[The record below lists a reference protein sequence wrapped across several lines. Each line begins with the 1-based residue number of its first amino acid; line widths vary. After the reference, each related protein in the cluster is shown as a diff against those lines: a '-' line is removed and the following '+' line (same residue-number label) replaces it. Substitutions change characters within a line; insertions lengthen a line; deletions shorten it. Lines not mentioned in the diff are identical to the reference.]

1 LTAEDRFTERFR
13 FTRNARTVQ
22 PAFELHILTDWQ
34 RGKMGSKV
42 VRAAITSIS
51 HYVPP
56 EILNNQFFETQL
68 ETSDHWIRTRTGILE
83 RRIAR
88 TGGTSDLI
96 IPAAKKCL
104 EQRGIAPGEIDC
116 IIVATV
122 TPDYVFP
129 STASIVQAGIEAGNA
144 WGFDLSAACC
154 GFIVAMSIAS
164 SFVESGSA
172 HRVLVC
178 GADKMTSITNYEDRT
193 SAVLFDDAAGVA
205 LVERSEDESV
215 GVIDHLAHM
224 DGRFTNQLYMPA
236 GGSVKPASYETVAN
250 KEHFLVQDGSTVF
263 KAASKEMAEVTQE
276 ILQRNGLTQEDIR
289 WFVPHQANRR
299 IIDAVGERLGLEEER
314 VMCNIQHYGNTSSA
328 TIPLCL
334 SEWMEKGKLHKG
346 DNVVLS
352 SFGAGFTAASMY
364 MRWAIS
370 PKLEPA
376 KVENAFAYAEA
387 AD

>member
-1 LTAEDRFTERFR
+1 MLA
-13 FTRNARTVQ
+13 
-22 PAFELHILTDWQ
+22 Q
-34 RGKMGSKV
+34 RKMGSKA

-104 EQRGIAPGEIDC
+104 EQRGIASGEIDC

-129 STASIVQAGIEAGNA
+129 STASIVQAGIEASNA

-172 HRVLVC
+172 RRVLVC

-193 SAVLFDDAAGVA
+193 SAVLFGDAAGVA
-205 LVERSEDESV
+205 L
-215 GVIDHLAHM
+215 
-224 DGRFTNQLYMPA
+224 
-236 GGSVKPASYETVAN
+236 
-250 KEHFLVQDGSTVF
+250 
-263 KAASKEMAEVTQE
+263 
-276 ILQRNGLTQEDIR
+276 
-289 WFVPHQANRR
+289 
-299 IIDAVGERLGLEEER
+299 
-314 VMCNIQHYGNTSSA
+314 
-328 TIPLCL
+328 
-334 SEWMEKGKLHKG
+334 
-346 DNVVLS
+346 
-352 SFGAGFTAASMY
+352 
-364 MRWAIS
+364 
-370 PKLEPA
+370 
-376 KVENAFAYAEA
+376 
-387 AD
+387 